1 MIFLPQLLI
10 SGQEP
15 LSDQSLNTP
24 AGPEAD
30 GRESALKKLGS
41 DLDYMLK
48 VAERHLEAR
57 SEDEKVGSE
66 FFRL

>member
-15 LSDQSLNTP
+15 LSDQSLATP
-24 AGPEAD
+24 ADPEAD
-30 GRESALKKLGS
+30 GRESALEKLGS

-48 VAERHLEAR
+48 VAERHLQ
-57 SEDEKVGSE
+57 SSTDDEQVGSE